1 MKSNIERMACDRK
14 LTLYALAKRA
24 GVTPECLYKWRKRGI
39 EGATL
44 GALAKVA
51 EALGCK
57 VDDLYD

>member
-1 MKSNIERMACDRK
+1 MKSNIERMAGERG
-14 LTLYALAKRA
+14 LTLYALAKRS

-57 VDDLYD
+57 VDDLFE

>member
-1 MKSNIERMACDRK
+1 MACERG